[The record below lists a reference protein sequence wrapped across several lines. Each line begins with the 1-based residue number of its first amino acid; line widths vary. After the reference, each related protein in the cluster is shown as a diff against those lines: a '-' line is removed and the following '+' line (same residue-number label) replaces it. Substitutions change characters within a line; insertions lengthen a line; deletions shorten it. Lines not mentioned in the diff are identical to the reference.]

1 MKKKILLAT
10 VVTLSV
16 LALDCTAFA
25 GGEKEGEASLSGF
38 VKIAGSSTVYPV
50 SVAIADDLE
59 KFGRPLLR
67 TITPL
72 LENEYFH
79 EIERY
84 VESIGRETGTRI
96 TVIATDGK
104 VLADSESA
112 PDLMDNHKNRPEI
125 RQALNGKVGYSRRYS
140 ATMKEKMLY
149 VALPIKN
156 NGNIV
161 GVLRLSRFLKNLKEL
176 RGNLKFKI
184 IVFSLALVAFSLL
197 ITAIFSNILSKP
209 LKELSEAAKR
219 VAHGDYSKKVFLKN
233 RDEFKDLAD
242 NYNFMTD
249 EIEKYVRELS
259 LQKEELHWIVTS
271 MLPGLL
277 VIDQHGNILLCNE
290 SLENMVR
297 TRNIQGE
304 KYWKVLKEPK
314 LLELIQKLFNQKG
327 NVIEDIQ
334 IDKNYYQVSAA
345 NIETLNETVL
355 VFHDITEIKNLENIK
370 RDFVQNVSHE
380 LRTPLTAIKG
390 YAETIEGADEETDQY
405 IDIIKRHTDRLINIV
420 EDLLLLSEF
429 EADGFLLEREQ
440 VQLAEILEHVLK
452 IFKDRIDKK
461 GIKIKT
467 EVDKN
472 LPVIYGDSLKLEQV
486 FINLIDNA
494 VKYTDH
500 GNISVSIEV
509 VDKKIEIR
517 FHDTGLGIPQK
528 HLTRIFER
536 FYTVDKSRSRRL
548 GGTGLGLSIVKH
560 IIQLHGGSID
570 VQSTPGSGSIF
581 IIFLPITAYSN
592 DVSETKQSRLFQD
605 Y

>member
-1 MKKKILLAT
+1 MKRSLFFKFFLGFFIFTAIITISILLFSFNTIENHYTKT
-10 VVTLSV
+10 V
-16 LALDCTAFA
+16 
-25 GGEKEGEASLSGF
+25 
-38 VKIAGSSTVYPV
+38 
-50 SVAIADDLE
+50 ADDLE
-59 KFGRPLLR
+59 KFGRPLLL

-72 LENEYFH
+72 LEKEYYH
-79 EIERY
+79 EIERH
-84 VESIGRETGTRI
+84 VESIGRETETRI

-104 VLADSESA
+104 VLADSESD
-112 PDLMDNHKNRPEI
+112 PDFMDNHKNRPEI
-125 RQALNGKVGYSRRYS
+125 FQALNGKVGYSRRYS
-140 ATMKEKMLY
+140 DTMKEKMLY
-149 VALPIKN
+149 IALPINN
-156 NGNIV
+156 NGNII

-176 RGNLKFKI
+176 ISSLKFKI
-184 IVFSLALVAFSLL
+184 IVFSLVLIAFSLL
-197 ITAIFSNILSKP
+197 VAAIFSNKLSEP
-209 LKELSEAAKR
+209 IKELSEAAKR
-219 VAHGDYSKKVFLKN
+219 VAQGDYSKKVFLKN

-249 EIEKYVRELS
+249 EIDKYVNELS
-259 LQKEELHWIVTS
+259 YQKEELHWIVTS

-277 VIDQHGNILLCNE
+277 VIDKNENILLSNE
-290 SLENMVR
+290 SLEKMVR

-304 KYWKVLKEPK
+304 KYWRICKEPK
-314 LLELIQKLFNQKG
+314 LFKLVQKLFSEKG
-327 NVIEDIQ
+327 NVVEDIQ
-334 IDKNYYQVSAA
+334 INKNHYQVSAA
-345 NIETLNETVL
+345 YLETLNESVL
-355 VFHDITEIKNLENIK
+355 VFHDITGIKNLENIK

-390 YAETIEGADEETDQY
+390 YAETIEGGDEETDQY
-405 IDIIKRHTDRLINIV
+405 INIIKRHTDRLINIV

-429 EADGFLLEREQ
+429 EANGFLLEREQ

-452 IFKDRIDKK
+452 IFKDRMYEK

-467 EVDKN
+467 EIDKN
-472 LPVIYGDSLKLEQV
+472 LPVVYGDPLKLEQV

-500 GNISVSIEV
+500 GIISISIGV

-517 FHDTGLGIPQK
+517 FQDTGLGIPQK

-570 VQSTPGSGSIF
+570 VQSTPGSGSTF
-581 IIFLPITAYSN
+581 IILLPISAFSN
-592 DVSETKQSRLFQD
+592 GSSGTK
-605 Y
+605 